1 MSSLHILDISPLSD
15 VGLVKMFYQSI
26 GCLFVLQTVFFAL
39 QKLCNFMRSHLS
51 KKISP
56 VPMCSRLFPA
66 FFSISFSVSGF
77 MWRYL
82 IQLDLSFVQG
92 DKNELICIFLYADKK
107 LNQHYLLKIVPL
119 PWMVLAPLL
128 NIKWSYV
135 YSFISGSSIL
145 FH

>member
-1 MSSLHILDISPLSD
+1 MLNISLIGLFVSLESNFLSSLHILDISPLSD

-82 IQLDLSFVQG
+82 IHLDLSFVQG
-92 DKNELICIFLYADKK
+92 DKNRWICILLHDNRQ
-107 LNQHYLLKIVPL
+107 LNQQHLFTMLFF
-119 PWMVLAPLL
+119 
-128 NIKWSYV
+128 STG
-135 YSFISGSSIL
+135 SF
-145 FH
+145 